1 MPRDVLLGVAGDEL
15 DPVFVHV
22 PPGGTFAVLGGP
34 GSGKTNFLRAL
45 QALNAGADAWVHP
58 GKVSDPAEFWKGA
71 LEKARQGTL
80 PRSAALLVDDIDLM
94 AAGTLR
100 DLSELHSLGHGVVF
114 TASYSPL
121 LIQRV
126 PLAMDARAAGRG
138 LLLAPRSMSEGDLF
152 GIRFEIEPN
161 PPPGRG
167 VLIARGKSSA
177 VQVAWEGTP

>member
-1 MPRDVLLGVAGDEL
+1 MIEVEPSTG
-15 DPVFVHV
+15 F
-22 PPGGTFAVLGGP
+22 GTGHHQSTRLC
-34 GSGKTNFLRAL
+34 LRAL
-45 QALNAGADAWVHP
+45 QALNPGTDAWVHP
-58 GKVSDPAEFWKGA
+58 GTVRDPAEFWKGA

-80 PRSAALLVDDIDLM
+80 PGSAALLVDDIDLM
-94 AAGTLR
+94 TAGNLR

-121 LIQRV
+121 LIQRI

-152 GIRFEIEPN
+152 GVRFEIEPN

-177 VQVAWEGTP
+177 VQVAWAGTP

>member
-1 MPRDVLLGVAGDEL
+1 MPWNVLFGVGGDEL
-15 DPVFVHV
+15 DPVFAHL

-34 GSGKTNFLRAL
+34 GSGKTNFLRAV
-45 QALNAGADAWVHP
+45 QALNPGADRWMHP
-58 GKVSDPAEFWKGA
+58 GKARDPGEFWKGA
-71 LEKARQGTL
+71 LNQAREGTL
-80 PRSAALLVDDIDLM
+80 PRTAVLLVDDIDLM

-100 DLSELHSLGHGVVF
+100 DLSELHSLGHGMVF

-138 LLLAPRSMSEGDLF
+138 ILLAPRSMSEGDLF
-152 GIRFEIEPN
+152 GVRFEIETN
-161 PPPGRG
+161 PPAGRG

-177 VQVAWEGTP
+177 VQVAWAGIP